1 MDIQA
6 KKKALRMFT
15 YGVYLLGIK
24 QDTTYN
30 ASTVSWV
37 SQVSFEPP
45 LVMVALRNDSL
56 TLGMVLSSRSFT
68 INLLS
73 DRQEEMAGKFFK
85 QATYKDGR
93 LNGYDF
99 EPGIQTGAP
108 IFTDAPAWL
117 ECRVLETLGRGD
129 HTVVIAE
136 IVDAGVRDEGAIPL
150 ALRDTP
156 WQYGG

>member
-1 MDIQA
+1 MDTQA

-15 YGVYLLGIK
+15 YGVYLLGMK

-56 TLGMVLSSRSFT
+56 TLGMVLSSKSFT

-73 DRQEEMAGKFFK
+73 NHQEEMAGKFFK
-85 QATYKDGR
+85 QATYEDGK
-93 LNGYDF
+93 LNGYAF
-99 EPGIQTGAP
+99 EPGGQTGAP

-136 IVDAGVRDEGAIPL
+136 VVDAGVRDEGVVPL

>member
-15 YGVYLLGIK
+15 YGVYLLGMK

-56 TLGMVLSSRSFT
+56 TLGMVLSSKSFT

-85 QATYKDGR
+85 QATYEDGK
-93 LNGYDF
+93 LNGYAF
-99 EPGIQTGAP
+99 EPGVQTSAP
-108 IFTDAPAWL
+108 IFADAPAWL

-136 IVDAGVRDEGAIPL
+136 VVDAGVRDEGVVPL

>member
-24 QDTTYN
+24 QNTTYN

-37 SQVSFEPP
+37 SQVSFEPS

-56 TLGMVLSSRSFT
+56 TLGMVLASKSFT
-68 INLLS
+68 LNLLS
-73 DRQEEMAGKFFK
+73 ERQKEMAGKFFK
-85 QATYKDGR
+85 QATYEDGK
-93 LNGYDF
+93 LNGYAF
-99 EPGIQTGAP
+99 EPGVQTGAP

-117 ECRVLETLGRGD
+117 ECKVLETLGRGD

-136 IVDAGVRDEGAIPL
+136 VIDAGVRDEGITPL

>member
-1 MDIQA
+1 MDVQT
-6 KKKALRMFT
+6 KKTALRMFT
-15 YGVYLLGIK
+15 YGVYLLGMK

-56 TLGMVLSSRSFT
+56 TLGMVLAAKGFT
-68 INLLS
+68 INLLDS
-73 DRQEEMAGKFFK
+73 RQMEMAGKFFK
-85 QATYKDGR
+85 QATYQDGK
-93 LNGYDF
+93 LNGHAF
-99 EPGIQTGAP
+99 EPGAQTGAP
-108 IFTDAPAWL
+108 VFVDAPAWL
-117 ECRVLETLGRGD
+117 ECKVVETLGRGD

-136 IVDAGVRDEGAIPL
+136 VVEAGVRDERATPL
-150 ALRDTP
+150 VLRDTP